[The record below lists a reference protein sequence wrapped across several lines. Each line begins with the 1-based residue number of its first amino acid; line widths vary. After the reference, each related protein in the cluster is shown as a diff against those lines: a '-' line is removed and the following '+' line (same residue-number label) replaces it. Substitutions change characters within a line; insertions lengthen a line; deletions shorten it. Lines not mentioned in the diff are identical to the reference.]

1 MLDDLLTRAAFAVDG
16 RVVTWGDVIA
26 AARASG
32 DWEATEAAAA
42 AGLAAVASADMD
54 AAVAAHVAQW
64 RRARRLISA
73 DDTVAFL
80 SRWGVSER
88 EWLAHV
94 RRQVAA
100 RRSAATPA
108 SGGDSV
114 ELDSTD
120 GPGRAAATAGRE
132 RRRLRVGSSAADG
145 PWGCSTTRP
154 WVTGTGRA
162 CTGAGLGCGGRCCRL
177 RRSRRGRLRCRGR
190 RCGTPGSAS
199 VR

>member
-42 AGLAAVASADMD
+42 AGLAAVASADID

-64 RRARRLISA
+64 RRARRLISG

-80 SRWGVSER
+80 SRWGVSEQWR
-88 EWLAHV
+88 AR

-114 ELDSTD
+114 EPDQLTA
-120 GPGRAAATAGRE
+120 RTRAATAGRE
-132 RRRLRVGSSAADG
+132 RRRLRRSERAADG

-162 CTGAGLGCGGRCCRL
+162 CTGGGLGCGGRCCRL